1 VFVLLTE
8 GKFSYDIKE
17 SSLIFDEGIHY
28 EKIEKK
34 FNDLTVNEIK
44 QKDLENNE
52 FVEHIYESG
61 EVFERIN
68 LKNKFIKLHKNE
80 VDELI
85 VWEKIKNK
93 YETGYYESDEERLIR
108 DSKAEESLDKKLKVA
123 TSLITLFRCIKVFIQ
138 KSRMRL

>member
-1 VFVLLTE
+1 MFVLLTE

-28 EKIEKK
+28 EKLKK

-52 FVEHIYESG
+52 FVEYIYESG

-85 VWEKIKNK
+85 VWENKNK
-93 YETGYYESDEERLIR
+93 YETGIR
-108 DSKAEESLDKKLKVA
+108 
-123 TSLITLFRCIKVFIQ
+123 IR
-138 KSRMRL
+138 